1 MLEADL
7 RDPKPRDAPVSAG
20 LVVLCVLAF
29 AVSLAL
35 ALAASDDRADLLL
48 TSLWSLPDQGG
59 ALRRLGALDLT
70 RIWLDREWWRLLSA
84 ALLHGSWVHL
94 LLNMSALWSVGS
106 WLERALGGIRALLV
120 FGLSALTASLASVA
134 WCEAPLVVGASGGI
148 FGMAGALLVIRW
160 RGDHL
165 ADRVVAVSPHSLAV
179 MIALCLALGAVVPV
193 IAQAGHIGGLLGGL
207 LVVAALTSARWTRRL
222 AAALVLGAA
231 LLFGFSQAA
240 APQGRANFHHFLALR
255 HLNDD
260 EPERALPAF
269 ERALEL
275 RPDDATLQNAIAYH
289 LALAGHNLDRA
300 ETLVRAAL
308 SAEPNNSDFLDT
320 LGWIFC
326 RRGQPEAGMP
336 LLERA
341 HELAAPVREEIREH
355 LETCATAAAAPSS
368 DVPRGTSRRLEAPEG

>member
-1 MLEADL
+1 M
-7 RDPKPRDAPVSAG
+7 SAA
-20 LVVLCVLAF
+20 LVVLCALAF
-29 AVSLAL
+29 AASLAL
-35 ALAASDDRADLLL
+35 ALAASDERADLLL

-84 ALLHGSWVHL
+84 ALLHGSWIHL

-106 WLERALGGIRALLV
+106 WLERALGGIRATLV
-120 FGLSALTASLASVA
+120 FAISALAASLASVA

-160 RGDHL
+160 RGGHL
-165 ADRVVAVSPHSLAV
+165 ADRVAAVSPRSLAV

-193 IAQAGHIGGLLGGL
+193 IAQAGHIGGLVGGL
-207 LVVAALTSARWTRRL
+207 LVVAALTSPGRTRRI
-222 AAALVLGAA
+222 AAALALGA
-231 LLFGFSQAA
+231 LLILGFSRAA
-240 APQGRANFHHFLALR
+240 SPQERANFHLFMALR
-255 HLNDD
+255 HLNDG

-269 ERALEL
+269 ERALER
-275 RPDDATLQNAIAYH
+275 RPGDATLQNAVAYH

-308 SAEPNNSDFLDT
+308 SAEPNNPDFLDT

-336 LLERA
+336 WLERA
-341 HELAAPVREEIREH
+341 RELAVPLPEEIREH
-355 LETCATAAAAPSS
+355 LETCASAAE
-368 DVPRGTSRRLEAPEG
+368 LQ